1 MAGTVAAMAQALGTL
16 FSWPTIGFLF
26 VGTLIGM
33 VFGAVPGLG
42 GTIALALLIPLTFGM
57 DPTPAMVLFGATL
70 GGVAFG
76 GSISAILINVPGTGP
91 NAATLLDGYPMS
103 RQGRAGEALGISAT
117 ASALGSLFGLVILV
131 LILPIAREVI
141 LAFSSPEFFWLAV
154 FGLTIIAVT
163 SRGQMLKGL
172 IAGGVGLLLAFIGYN
187 AVTGIYRY
195 GFGTEYLWDGIQ
207 LVPALIG
214 LFAVAEVIKLAAE
227 GGTIAE
233 GDHIESTSGALKGAK
248 IVLSNPVTF
257 LRSAATGT
265 LIGMV
270 PGAGGTVANFIA
282 YMGALQSDDNPEG
295 FGKGNPKGVIAS
307 EAANDAK
314 DGGALLP
321 AVVFGIPGSAA
332 IAVMLGGFI
341 LHGLNPGRQLLNEN
355 LPVLFTLIFALL
367 FANILTSLIG
377 LSIANHLAKLT
388 RVPVNILTPAILV
401 VSLVG
406 AFAIRNNLGDVTIAV
421 VFGFI
426 GYGMIAFN
434 YSRVAVVIA
443 LILGVLAE
451 RAFLQSLMISDTG
464 AMIFFTRP
472 ISLILIGLI
481 VLALVL
487 PFLRARKNSPDA
499 VTDGGFVTGAEG
511 DAEAD
516 SGASG
521 PDDRPGGER
530 P

>member
-1 MAGTVAAMAQALGTL
+1 MVSTVAAMTEALGLL
-16 FSWPTIGFLF
+16 FTWPTIGFL
-26 VGTLIGM
+26 VIGTLIGM
-33 VFGAVPGLG
+33 VFGALPGLG

-57 DPTPAMVLFGATL
+57 EPTPAMVLFGSTL

-103 RQGRAGEALGISAT
+103 RQGRAGEALGVSAT
-117 ASALGSLFGLVILV
+117 ASALGAIFGLIVLV
-131 LILPIAREVI
+131 AILPIAREVI

-172 IAGGVGLLLAFIGYN
+172 VAGGIGLLLAFVGYN

-195 GFGTEYLWDGIQ
+195 GFGTEYLWDGVQ

-214 LFAVAEVIKLAAE
+214 LFAIAEVIKLAAE

-233 GDHIESTSGALKGAK
+233 GGEIKSARGALKGAK
-248 IVLSNPVTF
+248 IVFSHPVTF

-270 PGAGGTVANFIA
+270 PGAGGTVANFIS
-282 YMGALQSDDNPEG
+282 YMGALQSDDDPES

-341 LHGLNPGRQLLNEN
+341 LHGLNPGRQLLNDN
-355 LPVLFTLIFALL
+355 LPVLFTLIFSLL
-367 FANILTSLIG
+367 FANILTSIIG
-377 LSIANHLAKLT
+377 LSIADQIAKLT
-388 RVPVNILTPAILV
+388 RIPVNVLTPAILV

-406 AFAIRNNLGDVTIAV
+406 AFAIRNNLGDLFIAV
-421 VFGFI
+421 IFGFI
-426 GYGMIAFN
+426 GYAMIAFD
-434 YSRVAVVIA
+434 YSRIAVVIA
-443 LILGVLAE
+443 LILGELAE
-451 RAFLQSLMISDTG
+451 RSFLQSLMISDNG
-464 AMIFFTRP
+464 PLIFVTRP
-472 ISLILIGLI
+472 ISIILIALTIIG
-481 VLALVL
+481 LVL
-487 PFLRARKNSPDA
+487 PFVRGRGDQPDLA
-499 VTDGGFVTGAEG
+499 TDGGRDVGPPGAHDG
-511 DAEAD
+511 C
-516 SGASG
+516 
-521 PDDRPGGER
+521 RNGGER